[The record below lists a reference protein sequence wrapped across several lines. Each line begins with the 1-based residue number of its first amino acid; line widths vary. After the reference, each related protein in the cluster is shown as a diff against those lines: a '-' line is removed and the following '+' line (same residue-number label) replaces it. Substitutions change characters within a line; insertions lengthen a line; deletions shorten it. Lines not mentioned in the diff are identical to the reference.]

1 MPCFNAVEAAKSIL
15 IPRED
20 CFGVARVR
28 VPDHLQKLSAFI
40 GSIAGDSFVGVP
52 PNDSIT
58 SAFGELGDFLLVRTF
73 FCLGIMADTSGIL
86 SVIKSLHNHW

>member
-58 SAFGELGDFLLVRTF
+58 SAFGELGDFLLVRNF
-73 FCLGIMADTSGIL
+73 FCLGIVADTSGIL